1 MKKKKQ
7 KRTFES
13 NPKFGF
19 RKAVGRGV
27 VSAIIGLST
36 ISAYSVGVAQADE
49 NDVNINYKYVSTDE
63 LTTDEM
69 RLITSELPDKV
80 KSDTDVFVVY
90 RKNSTK
96 NKELPKTGTH
106 IFPSATLIGAGFLI
120 VALSFGKQTNRKRLK
135 IKSLILFS
143 TVGGLTVSSVSAITS
158 YKLSN
163 YNHVE
168 QLRVGDF
175 FPTGRVDI
183 EGYSFVGYISEEVLK
198 ENNLSLNNI
207 KQEIEFEKP
216 EDSQNVSKFNLNNNQ
231 KDPKLPSSSTE
242 SEGKTETNTRY
253 EQRDFVAPKIIRR
266 DDPNLYE
273 GEEKILQEGKEGYTN
288 YAITDTYLNNKLI
301 DTKSVPI
308 EVIKPE
314 DKIILYGTKVK
325 ESKPINV
332 QGVKEANIAV
342 PSITEE
348 VISEEEVG
356 TVDANTSDNT
366 NSKVV
371 KDTEASSVQTDDNN
385 LSAENSSKDSLDSS
399 VNTVTN
405 LPSVPQKSS
414 TKNRTVIVK
423 EELAYDVVVEEDS
436 NLEQGK
442 TIIENDGQFGL
453 KEKRQEVTVV
463 DGVEVSRTTVSEN
476 LVREPVNKVIRV
488 GVGTQKESKE
498 DITSSS
504 TGEVNKEEQGKT
516 NENLIKT
523 EPVKETYSME
533 IKDSTSKKVVRDAS
547 EIEQISKDTES
558 NFNIS
563 YLTPEKRVQLK
574 TIEIYD
580 NSILEGQRQ
589 LKEVQASYVTVLIKR
604 KREQRGTKE
613 NIENVLVA
621 DIPLITRIELV
632 GTKKSIP
639 LTGYVYNSEKKIL
652 EETDVKIYNGDSV
665 ESTVKTDVE
674 GYLFY
679 HFEPNKQYKLIADG
693 FESEI
698 IVNKDS
704 TYNIVNVKGE
714 FSPGMGHKDEGVNY
728 KLKPDVIH
736 LAYTDLQ
743 VLSDDGKKVILS
755 APINVQVGDVIVIPP
770 GAYTRTS
777 AIKVNSIIQENGKS
791 IIIYDKPSIY
801 DVLDYYELDS
811 KTVNLADAHFIPAKN
826 VIEIDNSKI
835 DTEESTV
842 SERFSQNIG
851 LVKGTHELSV
861 GIRDNL
867 EVGVKIG
874 LDGSVEVGGRI
885 STNKSDNSSFVIK
898 PKFKVDLELYGQLTF
913 AKWELK
919 KKDNNNDSDDRKMLI
934 KLGEIPLPIQE
945 DLFLS
950 LPIYAVL
957 SGSGD
962 LKVNL
967 ETGFSLSSKFEFENF
982 KLKKDKSDDNSKID
996 KNFELS
1002 VELSGEAK
1010 LGADLKIIPQI
1021 LETDLPIFIHTESGI
1036 KATSS
1041 VTSKEPNMTALP
1053 KFKIYVESGIK
1064 TDEKKLGIDAE
1075 EKFFEYEYEINSM
1088 KKSKDDKSKKSKN
1101 RLEKTPESLDK
1112 FVKLEMQD
1120 NQNNNYSETTGYG
1133 AKGNRFIFNEYTGD
1147 FTLIHYYNDGTDPDF
1162 SSTITQGKLN
1172 YSTKVDPKTRI
1183 STTHIDSL
1191 DINSVIYSINREPNI
1206 VSNDLIKLKY
1216 EIEGKTV
1223 IDKSFDG
1230 MSEWIEPINPI
1241 SNKRQSKRF
1250 PINKII
1256 KLKPGEKSDPF
1267 KILHFN
1273 DSWIGSSWGDI
1284 EVQFEN
1290 TVGKA
1295 REKDVD
1301 SLFKKLNKPFIFSSG
1316 AGAWSNS
1323 LVFEA
1328 SGRFKGTYSDT
1339 DMVTDRNLPYKAERY
1354 LSIYNGRFDEIK
1366 KVNDYEYSV
1375 ILSELKYPEPNQE
1388 RVSDNILIK
1397 TADPYGLGNSKSIGD
1412 EFIIYLAGRRTDDLP
1427 DSLKVDAREVI
1438 GKDKKLTHAVLFN
1451 KKYGYAFVEGK
1462 I

>member
-175 FPTGRVDI
+175 FPTGKVDI

-207 KQEIEFEKP
+207 KQENDFEKT
-216 EDSQNVSKFNLNNNQ
+216 EDSQKVSKINLNNNQ

-325 ESKPINV
+325 ESRPINI
-332 QGVKEANIAV
+332 QGIKEANIAV

-356 TVDANTSDNT
+356 TVDANTSDTT

-476 LVREPVNKVIRV
+476 IVKEPVNKVIRV

-498 DITSSS
+498 DITSPS
-504 TGEVNKEEQGKT
+504 TGEVNKEEQGNT
-516 NENLIKT
+516 NEKLINT

-533 IKDSTSKKVVRDAS
+533 IKDSTSKKVVRDSS
-547 EIEQISKDTES
+547 EIEQISKDTEG

-604 KREQRGTKE
+604 KREQKGTKE

-639 LTGYVYNSEKKIL
+639 LTGYVYNSDKKIL

-698 IVNKDS
+698 IVNNDS

-777 AIKVNSIIQENGKS
+777 AIKVNSITLEKGKS
-791 IIIYDKPSIY
+791 TIVYEKPSIN

-811 KTVNLADAHFIPAKN
+811 KAVSLADAHFIPNHN
-826 VIEIDNSKI
+826 VVQIDDTTSTNDEDLVFERYSKELQLGEATHKFSLGKR
-835 DTEESTV
+835 DKSEFTV
-842 SERFSQNIG
+842 EFSLG
-851 LVKGTHELSV
+851 
-861 GIRDNL
+861 
-867 EVGVKIG
+867 
-874 LDGSVEVGGRI
+874 GSIEVGGRI
-885 STNKSDNSSFVIK
+885 STR
-898 PKFKVDLELYGQLTF
+898 
-913 AKWELK
+913 
-919 KKDNNNDSDDRKMLI
+919 NNDENNIFYVRPNFTVGFKFYSQIFNFGEKDLYK
-934 KLGEIPLPIQE
+934 KEIPLGHIPLPVQA
-945 DLFLS
+945 DLFLE
-950 LPIYAVL
+950 LPIYFVITA
-957 SGSGD
+957 SGD
-962 LKVNL
+962 VKLTL
-967 ETGFSLSSKFEFENF
+967 GTEFSLTSNIELENF
-982 KLKKDKSDDNSKID
+982 KMKKNKTSDNSKISS
-996 KNFELS
+996 K
-1002 VELSGEAK
+1002 
-1010 LGADLKIIPQI
+1010 
-1021 LETDLPIFIHTESGI
+1021 TEFNI
-1036 KATSS
+1036 
-1041 VTSKEPNMTALP
+1041 
-1053 KFKIYVESGIK
+1053 
-1064 TDEKKLGIDAE
+1064 
-1075 EKFFEYEYEINSM
+1075 
-1088 KKSKDDKSKKSKN
+1088 
-1101 RLEKTPESLDK
+1101 
-1112 FVKLEMQD
+1112 
-1120 NQNNNYSETTGYG
+1120 ETTGEIKSGLQFKIKPQVMNLDVPVNVEFLVGGLGELTQEFGKPTQGEPPKLYLYAEGGVEFEELNFKDKQFEGGKFLELKYELKGADKSTKSEVGKKKNVVKNKPKNLNEFVSLNMMLVQDNDYLDTTGFG

-1147 FTLIHYYNDGTDPDF
+1147 FTLIHYYNDGSSETDF
-1162 SSTITQGKLN
+1162 SNTITQGKLN
-1172 YSTKVDPKTRI
+1172 YTTKVDPNTRI

-1191 DINSVIYSINREPNI
+1191 DIDSVIYSINKEPNI

>member
-175 FPTGRVDI
+175 FPTGKVDI

-207 KQEIEFEKP
+207 KQENDFEKT
-216 EDSQNVSKFNLNNNQ
+216 EDSQNVSKINLNNNQ

-325 ESKPINV
+325 ESRPINI
-332 QGVKEANIAV
+332 QGIKEANIAV

-356 TVDANTSDNT
+356 TVDANTSDTT

-414 TKNRTVIVK
+414 RKNRTVIVK

-476 LVREPVNKVIRV
+476 IVREPVNKVIRV

-498 DITSSS
+498 DITSPS

-516 NENLIKT
+516 NEKLINT

-547 EIEQISKDTES
+547 EIEQISKDAES

-604 KREQRGTKE
+604 KREQKGTKE

-639 LTGYVYNSEKKIL
+639 LTGYVYNSDKKIL

-679 HFEPNKQYKLIADG
+679 HFEPNKQYRLIADG

-698 IVNKDS
+698 IVNNDS

-826 VIEIDNSKI
+826 VIEIDSSKI

-851 LVKGTHELSV
+851 LVKGTHELSLGV
-861 GIRDNL
+861 RDKW
-867 EVGVKIG
+867 EVGLKIG
-874 LDGSVEVGGRI
+874 LDGSVEVGGKI
-885 STNKSDNSSFVIK
+885 STNKDDKSSFFIK
-898 PKFKVDLELYGQLTF
+898 PNFNIDFELYGQLSF
-913 AKWELK
+913 PIEKEV
-919 KKDNNNDSDDRKMLI
+919 
-934 KLGEIPLPIQE
+934 KLGEIPLPIEE

-950 LPIYAVL
+950 LPVYAVFST
-957 SGSGD
+957 SGNVK
-962 LKVNL
+962 LTF
-967 ETGFSLSSKFEFENF
+967 ETGLSLSSKFEFENF
-982 KLKKDKSDDNSKID
+982 KLKKNNSSDNSKIN
-996 KNFELS
+996 KGNHLS
-1002 VELSGEAK
+1002 VEISGEVK
-1010 LGADLKIIPQI
+1010 SGFDFKIVPQI
-1021 LETDLPIFIHTESGI
+1021 LNNDLPIDIHVEGGV
-1036 KATSS
+1036 KLTSS
-1041 VTSKEPNMTALP
+1041 VSSKEPNKTEILKP
-1053 KFKIYVESGIK
+1053 KFYAEGGIEFK
-1064 TDEKKLGIDAE
+1064 NDEAGIEAE
-1075 EKFFEYEYEINSM
+1075 EKFFEYEHDINLM
-1088 KKSKDDKSKKSKN
+1088 KESKPDKSKKYIKPV
-1101 RLEKTPESLDK
+1101 EKTPENLDK

-1162 SSTITQGKLN
+1162 SSTITRGKLN
-1172 YSTKVDPKTRI
+1172 YSTKVDPKTQI
-1183 STTHIDSL
+1183 STTLVESV
-1191 DINSVIYSINREPNI
+1191 DINSIIYSIDKAPQISGIE
-1206 VSNDLIKLKY
+1206 LIELKY
-1216 EIEGKTV
+1216 EIGGKTV

-1230 MSEWIEPINPI
+1230 LSEWIEPINPT
-1241 SNKRQSKRF
+1241 SHKRQSKRI
-1250 PINKII
+1250 PINRTI
-1256 KLKPGEKSDPF
+1256 KLKPGEKSNPF
-1267 KILHFN
+1267 TVLHFK

-1284 EVQFEN
+1284 EIQFEN
-1290 TVGKA
+1290 TIGKA

-1323 LVFEA
+1323 LAFEA

-1339 DMVTDRNLPYKAERY
+1339 DMVTDRNLPYRAERR

-1375 ILSELKYPEPNQE
+1375 ILSELNYPKVGDE

-1397 TADPYGLGNSKSIGD
+1397 TVEPYGLGSSESIGD
-1412 EFIIYLAGRRTDDLP
+1412 EYIIYLAGRKTDDLP
-1427 DSLKVDAREVI
+1427 DSLKGWAREVI